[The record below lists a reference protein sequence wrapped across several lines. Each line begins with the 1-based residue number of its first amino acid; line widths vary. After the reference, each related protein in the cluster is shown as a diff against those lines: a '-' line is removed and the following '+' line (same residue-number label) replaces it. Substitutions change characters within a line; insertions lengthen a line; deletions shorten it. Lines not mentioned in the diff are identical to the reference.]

1 MLLLGTHSYNVLGEC
16 VWSLH
21 KETFNCFCLRCV
33 FQLAILYSMFLKL
46 FIVIPL
52 SSWRYIHGPNTTF
65 SFLRDQCIIMQ
76 FKSQYLSYLV
86 PNSCTCHLLWSSFFQ
101 GLWSVEP
108 HLSLQVWQ
116 HTIHVM
122 QCDGF
127 VHLAQT
133 NLDPGPSWG
142 GGRAGQKN
150 NVVCVEDLKHYD
162 SYGGNGFGIQHN
174 CKDPFFCRCTAAQ
187 CPLTCCYLHW
197 REGRARL
204 KWNCHLRIWS
214 SVLQITN
221 GLQKS
226 LATLFITFPIEDI
239 FWFKIKEPL
248 LW

>member
-1 MLLLGTHSYNVLGEC
+1 MRWFVCVLEGQHENSCYTYSFHLISYCCFWSVTYTSFYYMLLLGTHSYNVLGEC

-142 GGRAGQKN
+142 GGQGRPKKQCG
-150 NVVCVEDLKHYD
+150 VCRRFEALW
-162 SYGGNGFGIQHN
+162 FI
-174 CKDPFFCRCTAAQ
+174 
-187 CPLTCCYLHW
+187 W
-197 REGRARL
+197 R
-204 KWNCHLRIWS
+204 
-214 SVLQITN
+214 
-221 GLQKS
+221 
-226 LATLFITFPIEDI
+226 
-239 FWFKIKEPL
+239 
-248 LW
+248 